1 MAGLC
6 GVFVQSES
14 VDVDALNRRLSPR
27 SRHRGP
33 DGSNQWSGSAAA
45 MTHQ

>member
-14 VDVDALNRRLSPR
+14 VAIETLNRRLSPR
-27 SRHRGP
+27 LRHRGP
-33 DGSNQWSGSAAA
+33 DGSTQWSGTAVA
-45 MTHQ
+45 MTHP